1 MVGRWIDRLNVR
13 ASYGINGNISLYQGP
28 YLILSAGSYN
38 STTGGISYGI
48 SSYPNN
54 TLRWEKTKTTN
65 IGLDVDVLKNRLGFS
80 FDYYYKK
87 STDLLANDSMDPTTG
102 ASSMTKNV
110 GAIENRGYELSLHG
124 TPVKTKDFNWDI
136 VYNFSYNKSEVLE
149 YNVNRLYPT
158 SWAWVQTINAAGYP
172 MNSLFGYRFAGL
184 DDKGQTQIYG
194 ADGSVKLAS
203 AAKVDDVYFQGTA
216 TPKFDMSLTNNFTYK
231 NWNLSF
237 MFIAKLGHKYRK
249 DVFQGSN
256 INNRHV
262 GERWQKPGDEA
273 NTIYPVYKSW
283 NMDMFYFPFCD
294 VNMGNASY
302 LKLRDVTLAYKFN
315 EPLISKI
322 GMSDA
327 RIYLQARNL
336 FRITAK
342 DCDID
347 PEAMEMNTSNGMAAS
362 TNSGYSI
369 LPLNPEFYIGVS
381 FSF

>member
-1 MVGRWIDRLNVR
+1 
-13 ASYGINGNISLYQGP
+13 
-28 YLILSAGSYN
+28 
-38 STTGGISYGI
+38 
-48 SSYPNN
+48 
-54 TLRWEKTKTTN
+54 
-65 IGLDVDVLKNRLGFS
+65 
-80 FDYYYKK
+80 
-87 STDLLANDSMDPTTG
+87 
-102 ASSMTKNV
+102 
-110 GAIENRGYELSLHG
+110 
-124 TPVKTKDFNWDI
+124 
-136 VYNFSYNKSEVLE
+136 
-149 YNVNRLYPT
+149 
-158 SWAWVQTINAAGYP
+158 
-172 MNSLFGYRFAGL
+172 
-184 DDKGQTQIYG
+184 
-194 ADGSVKLAS
+194 
-203 AAKVDDVYFQGTA
+203 
-216 TPKFDMSLTNNFTYK
+216 MSLTNTFTYK